1 MTTTC
6 LMGDAVPA
14 AFGRPAG
21 AGAGLT
27 ASDAVRVKAPAEPAA
42 AAAAAAMVAAAAQAM
57 RMRAW
62 VSMVVSLVACAG
74 LVLVGGC
81 VLAAPVGCWMRE
93 VWLLNP
99 PAVV

>member
-1 MTTTC
+1 
-6 LMGDAVPA
+6 
-14 AFGRPAG
+14 
-21 AGAGLT
+21 
-27 ASDAVRVKAPAEPAA
+27 
-42 AAAAAAMVAAAAQAM
+42 
-57 RMRAW
+57 MRAW

-99 PAVV
+99 PAVVVAGINMGSGAVVHHT